1 MEMQNLQPLQ
11 LIIPSVFLA
20 LLVLEVIIARRK
32 RQDVFIVKDCLSN
45 IGMMLFSNT
54 VLKVFTVAWTVWLI
68 SLIQPLQLFSLEKDL
83 LTFTLAFVVTDFM
96 YYWYHRLSHESPLL
110 WSMHHTHHSSL
121 AMNFTTAVRLNW
133 VGKFISPLFFL
144 PLIII
149 GFPVEYVFGSLVLGL
164 LYQLFLHTE
173 FLPRMGWFEGKLLN
187 TPSAHRVHHGV
198 NPLYIDKNYAAVFIV
213 WDRMF
218 GSYQAETE
226 KVQYGTTDGFIGYN
240 PLSIQFGAMIRYG
253 KRRLARLNGSTQSA

>member
-1 MEMQNLQPLQ
+1 METQDLKSLQ
-11 LIIPSVFLA
+11 LVIPGILLAIEIIV
-20 LLVLEVIIARRK
+20 ARIK
-32 RQDVFIVKDCLSN
+32 QQNVFIVKDSLSN
-45 IGMMLFSNT
+45 IGMMVFSNT
-54 VLKVFTVAWTVWLI
+54 VLRTFTIAWTLWLVT
-68 SLIQPLQLFSLEKDL
+68 LIAPMQLFSPEKGL
-83 LTFTLAFVVTDFM
+83 LTFALAFVATDFV

-110 WSMHHTHHSSL
+110 WSIHHTHHSSQ
-121 AMNFTTAVRLNW
+121 AMNFTTAFRLNW
-133 VGKFISPLFFL
+133 VGKFVGPLFFL

-149 GFPVEYVFGSLVLGL
+149 GLPAEYVFGSLALGL
-164 LYQLFLHTE
+164 FYQLFLHTE

-198 NPLYIDKNYAAVFIV
+198 NPLYIDKNYAGVFII

-226 KVQYGTTDGFIGYN
+226 TVQYGTTDGFIGYN

-253 KRRLARLNGSTQSA
+253 KRRLSGLNGSTQSA